1 MAGQKHMSVMDT
13 QKFVAWC
20 NSIMNALEDRL
31 YRDGGG
37 RLTDDLAKYNQT
49 RVIRDAALRGEFNIR
64 LMEDNE

>member
-1 MAGQKHMSVMDT
+1 MSEQKHMSVMDT

-20 NSIMNALEDRL
+20 NSIINALEERL

-49 RVIRDAALRGEFNIR
+49 RVLRDAALRGEFNIR
-64 LMEDNE
+64 LLGDEE